1 MQHKVNQDTYGR
13 LFRMLLDD
21 PCTAHELSE
30 ETGLH
35 IVTAQ
40 SLMRTLKKH
49 RVVHVSAWEPDRL
62 GRDATPVYK
71 LGEGKNKPRRRMTQ
85 AERQAKYRAKK
96 TDIATLLSA
105 RSNDGH
111 SDNRL

>member
-1 MQHKVNQDTYGR
+1 MQHKINQETYGR

-49 RVVHVSAWEPDRL
+49 KVVHVSAWEPDRL

-71 LGEGKNKPRRRMTQ
+71 LGDGRNKPRRRMTH
-85 AERQAKYRAKK
+85 AERQARYREKK
-96 TDIATLLSA
+96 LLDTTLGA
-105 RSNDGH
+105 RSRYGH

>member
-1 MQHKVNQDTYGR
+1 MLHKINQDTYGR

-21 PCTAHELSE
+21 PCTAHDLSH

-49 RVVHVSAWEPDRL
+49 KVVHVSAWETDRL
-62 GRDATPVYK
+62 GRDTTPVYK
-71 LGEGKNKPRRRMTQ
+71 LGEGRDKPRRRMTQ
-85 AERQAKYRAKK
+85 SERQQRYRNKK
-96 TDIATLLSA
+96 LLATTIGAWRTDE
-105 RSNDGH
+105 H

>member
-21 PCTAHELSE
+21 PCTAHELAE

-49 RVVHVSAWEPDRL
+49 KVVHISAWEPDRL

-71 LGEGKNKPRRRMTQ
+71 LGDGKNKARRRMTH
-85 AERQAKYRAKK
+85 AERQARHRAKK
-96 TDIATLLSA
+96 TGIATLMSA
-105 RSNDGH
+105 RRDNGY